1 MATKGKVSAIT
12 TGEAVTATLVAH
24 GIETVFGV
32 PGIHNDHLLDAFHGA
47 RHRLRFIHTR
57 HEQGAA
63 YMALGAALATGRPQ
77 AFAVVPGPGLLNAGA
92 ALLTAQGMNAPV
104 LGLVG
109 QIPQREIDRGHGYLH
124 EIRDQLG
131 LAAHIAKY
139 TARITAPQEA
149 PNLVAEA
156 IRATRSGRPGPAVLE
171 CAIDVWGR
179 KGPVTLP
186 QMPYAIAR
194 PAVDEDVAERAARI
208 LGEARR
214 PIMVVGGG
222 AQDASVEVTA
232 LAEMLECPVIA
243 YRRGQG
249 VMSARHPLAVNLPI
263 GHRLWREADAVL
275 AVGTRLLIQQTQWG
289 LDKDLPVIRIDIEP
303 QEPDRLV
310 SPAVALIGDAVDYCR
325 ALLGRIPRH
334 NRARE
339 SREAELAGHRAWL
352 DGRLARLEPQLGFL
366 RAMRSALPERGIFID
381 EVTQLGFASRL
392 AFPVYHPRSYF
403 SPGYQDNLGW
413 GIGTALGVKR
423 GRPDV
428 PVLAI
433 TGDGGALYQ
442 IGELATAVQHGIA
455 VVIVLFDNGSF
466 GNVRLIQKEQYGG
479 RFIAD
484 TLTNPDFVKLAES
497 FGVAAFRAATPAELE
512 RAVADAIA
520 LDRPALVHVPCGEM
534 PSPWDMIFMSQV
546 RPATAA
552 ARGGSGV

>member
-1 MATKGKVSAIT
+1 MTIHGKSSAMT
-12 TGEAVTATLVAH
+12 TGEAVTAALVAH
-24 GIETVFGV
+24 GIDTVFGV

-47 RHRLRFIHTR
+47 RDRLRFIHTR

-63 YMALGAALATGRPQ
+63 YMALGAALAAGKPQ

-104 LGLVG
+104 LGIVG

-131 LAAHIAKY
+131 LAGHIAKY
-139 TARITAPQEA
+139 TARIAAPHEA
-149 PNLVAEA
+149 PHLVAEA
-156 IRATRSGRPGPAVLE
+156 IRIARSGRPGPVILE

-179 KGPVTLP
+179 KAPVTLP
-186 QMPYAIAR
+186 EMPYAPAR
-194 PAVDEDVAERAARI
+194 PPVDEDAAERAARI
-208 LGEARR
+208 LGQARR

-222 AQDASVEVTA
+222 AQEASAEVTA

-249 VMSARHPLAVNLPI
+249 VVSARHRLAVNLPV

-275 AVGTRLLIQQTQWG
+275 AIGTRLLIQQMQWG
-289 LDKDLPVIRIDIEP
+289 IDKDLPVVRVDIEA
-303 QEPDRLV
+303 QEAERLAP
-310 SPAVALIGDAVDYCR
+310 PAAALIGDAVDCCR
-325 ALLGRIPRH
+325 ALLRRIPRH
-334 NRARE
+334 NPVRE
-339 SREAELAGHRAWL
+339 SREAELAGHRVWL
-352 DGRLARLEPQLGFL
+352 AERLARLEPQMGFL
-366 RAMRSALPERGIFID
+366 RAMRNALPEHGVFVD

-392 AFPVYHPRSYF
+392 AFPVYRPRSYF

-413 GIGTALGVKR
+413 GIGAALGIKV
-423 GRPDV
+423 GLPDA
-428 PVLAI
+428 PVLAV

-442 IGELATAVQHGIA
+442 IGELATAVQHAIPI
-455 VVIVLFDNGSF
+455 VVVLFDNGSF

-484 TLTNPDFVKLAES
+484 ALINPDFVKLAES

-512 RAVADAIA
+512 GAVVDAIA
-520 LDRPALVHVPCGEM
+520 LGRPALIHVPCGEM
-534 PSPWDMIFMSQV
+534 PSPWDMILMPRV
-546 RPATAA
+546 RPPA
-552 ARGGSGV
+552 SGIRA